1 MQSVSFSLTDFSVL
15 GRVSLLS
22 EEALPEEAAGPGEE
36 ERARLQL
43 VPHVLRQRAD
53 VVLEEEAR
61 CDDDSVFRVPK
72 S

>member
-15 GRVSLLS
+15 GRVPLLS
-22 EEALPEEAAGPGEE
+22 EEALPEEAAGPREE